1 MPPMQQG
8 APSAA
13 PAKTMFGYA
22 APQIPQ
28 AVPQPQQPGRPGQPG
43 PGQPGQPGGAPRPG
57 GPQQGFAPPPQQ
69 GFAPPPQQGGFGQPQ
84 PGQPAPY
91 GQPQQ
96 PAYGQPQQPA
106 PYGQPQQPA
115 PYGQPPQAAQPAPYG
130 QPQQPA
136 YGQPQPA
143 PGGFGQPQQ
152 PAYGQPQPAPGG
164 FGQPQGAQP
173 SPYGQPQPA
182 PGGFG
187 QPQGAQPS
195 PYGQPQPQ
203 QQPGAYGQPQQP
215 GYPGQAPAPGGYG
228 QPQPAPSGYPQ
239 AQPGFGQPA
248 TDAPGPLDNIARG
261 IPGSAPGT
269 VFGFP
274 VSRLRDPAL
283 QRKALFILGV
293 ALLVSLAVPVML
305 SPFTLVFS
313 APDLFRP
320 VIFPIIAAGA
330 YLLVAAA
337 PQHIRDK
344 VPPVVLQWL
353 PFGVSFAGIQ
363 LTGIGMGVLAIFGM
377 GGIGGSYYL
386 YTIGMA
392 TLIFGLLARL
402 ANPTDQTARIIIV
415 VGAGCLV
422 VPLLQS
428 IGPAFSFSG
437 GIFGILHNLLF
448 LIVLAVGVLCIAFFF
463 PPQKLPPALQ
473 AIDALAPLFVAI
485 LVLWLPLQTILIA
498 FSLGNA
504 FLGFTGAI
512 LLVVRALLWLVAYF
526 GVLMLTAPAAYDS
539 IMGKMK
545 NNPPAGGPP
554 QQGGGYP
561 PAGGGYPP
569 QGGGYPPQ
577 GGGGYPPQGG
587 GGYPPQGGGGY
598 PPQGGGGWQ

>member
-8 APSAA
+8 APGGQ

-28 AVPQPQQPGRPGQPG
+28 AGAPQQPAQPGRPGQPQPAG
-43 PGQPGQPGGAPRPG
+43 PMPGQAPRPG
-57 GPQQGFAPPPQQ
+57 APQQGFAPPPQQ

-84 PGQPAPY
+84 PPPGQQPYGQPQQPTPYGQPQQPAPY

-96 PAYGQPQQPA
+96 PAYGQPPAGQPA

-115 PYGQPPQAAQPAPYG
+115 PYGQPPQPAPAFG
-130 QPQQPA
+130 QAP

-143 PGGFGQPQQ
+143 PGGFGQP
-152 PAYGQPQPAPGG
+152 A
-164 FGQPQGAQP
+164 AQP

-187 QPQGAQPS
+187 QPAAQPA
-195 PYGQPQPQ
+195 PYGQPQQ
-203 QQPGAYGQPQQP
+203 GFGQQPQP
-215 GYPGQAPAPGGYG
+215 GYPPANQGGYG
-228 QPQPAPSGYPQ
+228 QAAPGGGYPQ

-248 TDAPGPLDNIARG
+248 ADAPGPLDNIARG

-274 VSRLRDPAL
+274 VARLRDPGL

-293 ALLVSLAVPVML
+293 ALLVSIVVPVML
-305 SPFTLVFS
+305 SPLTFVFG
-313 APDLFRP
+313 APDKFRP
-320 VIFPIIAAGA
+320 IIFPIIAGGA

-353 PFGVSFAGIQ
+353 PFGISFAGIQ
-363 LTGIGMGVLAIFGM
+363 LTGIGVGALSLFGY
-377 GGIGGSYYL
+377 GGAGGAYYL
-386 YTIGMA
+386 YSIGMA

-422 VPLLQS
+422 VPLLQQF
-428 IGPAFSFSG
+428 GPAFSFHG

-448 LIVLAVGVLCIAFFF
+448 LLVLAVGVLCIAFFF

-485 LVLWLPLQTILIA
+485 LILWLPLQTILIS
-498 FSLGNA
+498 FSFGNA
-504 FLGFTGAI
+504 MLGIVGA
-512 LLVVRALLWLVAYF
+512 LLLTLRALLWLVAYF

-545 NNPPAGGPP
+545 NQPPAPP
-554 QQGGGYP
+554 AQGGGYP
-561 PAGGGYPP
+561 PAQGGGYPP

-587 GGYPPQGGGGY
+587 GGYPQQGGGGGY
-598 PPQGGGGWQ
+598 PPQGGQQGGGGGWQ